1 MKIIKPKR
9 KYRFIMIIMIF
20 LLLISRV
27 NHQIIKKME
36 PSLQALARHKVS
48 NALNNIVKEILVDL
62 KFDKDHLYTIKYS
75 DRGDISDVIFDTYQ
89 INQLLLKA
97 LNTVDESL
105 IAAQDGK
112 KDPLT
117 KQVFYEDGIIYQV
130 PIGYFSKLFFL
141 YDKGPSIKIWMR
153 MLNDVNG
160 DLKTELIPYGQNA
173 AMIKITLIV
182 EMKAEAITYFS
193 RNEIV
198 NTCEIP
204 LLIQIIQGKLANYP
218 WGINDNSKN

>member
-1 MKIIKPKR
+1 MKLIKQTR
-9 KYRFIMIIMIF
+9 RRNSIFILIIIMIM
-20 LLLISRV
+20 IM
-27 NHQIIKKME
+27 NHMILKKME

-62 KFDKDHLYTIKYS
+62 KYDVTDLYRIDYNS
-75 DRGDISDVIFDTYQ
+75 QGDISDVSFNSYE

-112 KDPLT
+112 KDPMT
-117 KQVFYEDGIIYQV
+117 KEVFYEDGIIYKV
-130 PIGYFSKLFFL
+130 PIGYFSKIFFL
-141 YDKGPSIKIWMR
+141 YDKGPVIKIWMR

-160 DLKTELIPYGQNA
+160 DIKTELLPYGQNA
-173 AMIKITLIV
+173 AMVKITLLV
-182 EMKAEAITYFS
+182 EMKAEAITNFS

-198 NTCEIP
+198 STCEIP
-204 LLIQIIQGKLANYP
+204 LVIQIVHGEVSNYSSNVA
-218 WGINDNSKN
+218 GSVEN